1 MSMSTLNSNQIHT
14 LLSEEQIQ
22 NRIKEMGQT
31 ITNDYNDNDEI
42 VAMTVLK
49 GGVVFFSDMIRNIN
63 RNLFCEFLGTS
74 SYGDS
79 KQSSGEVK
87 LTLDTKF
94 PLTGK
99 HILLFEDIVDTGLTL
114 SYLIKL
120 LEARNPASIKL
131 CSLLFKPE
139 SLKTD
144 LKIDY
149 VGFEIGKEF
158 VIGYGMDY
166 AGLYRNLPYVGVV
179 KD

>member
-1 MSMSTLNSNQIHT
+1 MDSFKIDT

-22 NRIKEMGQT
+22 NRIKELGQQ
-31 ITNDYNDNDEI
+31 ITKDYQDKGEI
-42 VAMTVLK
+42 VAITVLK
-49 GGVVFFSDMIRNIN
+49 GGVLFFSDMVRNIDQKVY
-63 RNLFCEFLGTS
+63 CEFLGTS

-99 HILLFEDIVDTGLTL
+99 HVILMEDIVDTGLTL

-120 LEARNPASIKL
+120 LKNRNPASLKL
-131 CSLLFKPE
+131 CSLLYKPD
-139 SLKTD
+139 SLKAD
-144 LKIDY
+144 IKLDY
-149 VGFEIGKEF
+149 VGFEIGNEF
-158 VIGYGMDY
+158 VVGYGMDY
-166 AGLYRNLPYVGVV
+166 KGLYRNLPYVGVV